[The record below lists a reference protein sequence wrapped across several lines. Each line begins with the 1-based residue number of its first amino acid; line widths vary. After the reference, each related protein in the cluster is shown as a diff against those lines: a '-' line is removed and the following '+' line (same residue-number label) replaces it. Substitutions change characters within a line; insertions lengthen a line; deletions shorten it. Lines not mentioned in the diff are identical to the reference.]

1 MMFLILGIGAFF
13 LPILLHLAIRL
24 RLGIPMLYAVMA
36 LTVFHGWYQAN
47 PAFGDAIFFGL
58 VGLAA
63 LSWVVTAA
71 WKICDAFD
79 EWRAD
84 RAAAQQFA
92 EMHFVFGRPG
102 PQANMPLALRACGVD
117 FISLL

>member
-71 WKICDAFD
+71 WKICDV
-79 EWRAD
+79 ESGSSGG
-84 RAAAQQFA
+84 AAVCRPCSAGP
-92 EMHFVFGRPG
+92 GRR
-102 PQANMPLALRACGVD
+102 QICHWH
-117 FISLL
+117 

>member
-1 MMFLILGIGAFF
+1 MRFLILGIGAFF
-13 LPILLHLAIRL
+13 QPILLHLAIRL

-92 EMHFVFGRPG
+92 DRVR
-102 PQANMPLALRACGVD
+102 QARAAGKYA
-117 FISLL
+117 IGTEGLWR